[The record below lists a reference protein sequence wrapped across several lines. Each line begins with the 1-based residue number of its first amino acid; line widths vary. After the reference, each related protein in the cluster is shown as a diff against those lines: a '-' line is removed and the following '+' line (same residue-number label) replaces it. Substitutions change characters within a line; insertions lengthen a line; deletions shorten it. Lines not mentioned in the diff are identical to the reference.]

1 MWELFESSRRSRACH
16 VRQCGRGYQ
25 LHLYV
30 VLYRIQR
37 SGTSAHRAAR
47 NHSPT
52 RGDEDGAMR
61 YRAGLH
67 DCRGQALV
75 EFALCIV
82 LLLAVIFAVI
92 EFGRL
97 MLVYT
102 TIGNAARIGAR
113 YAIVHA
119 GDSTGTQTAV
129 NGFLHAGTVNTSNS
143 TVTVSLPGYPDG
155 TVAGC

>member
-1 MWELFESSRRSRACH
+1 
-16 VRQCGRGYQ
+16 
-25 LHLYV
+25 
-30 VLYRIQR
+30 
-37 SGTSAHRAAR
+37 
-47 NHSPT
+47 
-52 RGDEDGAMR
+52 MR
-61 YRAGLH
+61 YAGLR

-82 LLLAVIFAVI
+82 LLLAVIFAVV

-119 GDSTGTQTAV
+119 GDSTGTQTVV
-129 NGFLHAGTVNTSNS
+129 NGFLKVGTVSCS
-143 TVTVSLPGYPDG
+143 DCVTVSLPGYPDG
-155 TVAGC
+155 TSAGCTLPGCRVNVTISYPYDPLLSYFRLGSINLTSSSQGVITW

>member
-1 MWELFESSRRSRACH
+1 
-16 VRQCGRGYQ
+16 
-25 LHLYV
+25 
-30 VLYRIQR
+30 
-37 SGTSAHRAAR
+37 
-47 NHSPT
+47 
-52 RGDEDGAMR
+52 MR
-61 YRAGLH
+61 YRPGLR

-82 LLLAVIFAVI
+82 LLLAVTFAVI

-119 GDSTGTQTAV
+119 GDSTGTQTIV
-129 NGFLHAGTVNTSNS
+129 NDFLHVGTVNTSSS

-155 TVAGC
+155 TVSGCTLPGCLVNVTVSYPYDPLMTYFSLGTINFTSSSQGVITW

>member
-1 MWELFESSRRSRACH
+1 MRSH
-16 VRQCGRGYQ
+16 
-25 LHLYV
+25 
-30 VLYRIQR
+30 
-37 SGTSAHRAAR
+37 
-47 NHSPT
+47 
-52 RGDEDGAMR
+52 
-61 YRAGLH
+61 AGLR

-75 EFALCIV
+75 EFALCTV
-82 LLLAVIFAVI
+82 LLLAVLFSVI

-113 YAIVHA
+113 YAIAHD
-119 GDSTGTQTAV
+119 GDSTGTQTIA

-155 TVAGC
+155 SSANCTLPGCLVTVTITYPYDPLLSYFSLGSINLTSSSQGVITW